1 MTAEIVK
8 SLNWVRSR
16 NLIHNQFNF
25 EWWNHKKNI
34 NLENLS
40 KEKKIAIKIIGIKFD
55 RKKLM
60 KEEIVKQND
69 RDNPIKR
76 KWKKNVKNNF

>member
-8 SLNWVRSR
+8 SLNCVRSR
-16 NLIHNQFNF
+16 SLIPNQFNF

-40 KEKKIAIKIIGIKFD
+40 KEK
-55 RKKLM
+55 
-60 KEEIVKQND
+60 NSY
-69 RDNPIKR
+69 
-76 KWKKNVKNNF
+76 KNNRDRIW

>member
-8 SLNWVRSR
+8 SLNCVRSR
-16 NLIHNQFNF
+16 SLIPNQFNF

-76 KWKKNVKNNF
+76 K

>member
-1 MTAEIVK
+1 LNDEI
-8 SLNWVRSR
+8 
-16 NLIHNQFNF
+16 I
-25 EWWNHKKNI
+25 KKNI

-76 KWKKNVKNNF
+76 K

>member
-1 MTAEIVK
+1 MKQPELRVNLMTAEIVK

-16 NLIHNQFNF
+16 SLIHNQFNF

-55 RKKLM
+55 RKKTHERRNC
-60 KEEIVKQND
+60 KT
-69 RDNPIKR
+69 
-76 KWKKNVKNNF
+76 KWSG